1 MAWNEPGGEKR
12 NPWNRPQQSQNDLD
26 EVLRNF
32 QRRLSALFGR
42 GGGGS
47 LGGGQSSPGFGKG
60 VSSILVLI
68 AAVWVGSG
76 LYRVD
81 AQERAVILRFGKYI
95 QTTGPGY
102 NWHLPWPIEQKIIV
116 NVSQQ
121 SSVTDDARMLTADTN
136 LVEVK
141 SAVQY
146 TQPDPRKYLFR
157 VNNVEETLV
166 QVSESAMREAV
177 GQASLDKALAFDP
190 SITERAKKLL
200 QKTLDNYDMGV
211 NIISVNLE
219 RRGRSRAGPRC
230 AARRHQGGQG
240 PPALSAG
247 CRNLSQRCG
256 AARARPGRQE
266 LLDAEA
272 YRLQVLAL
280 AQGETSRFDQVLS
293 QYEHAPAVTRER
305 MYLEAMEN
313 VYKNSR
319 KVIVD
324 TKGGGNMMYLPLD
337 KLISAGPQSISNPND
352 TMTVPVAAA
361 AGNPSDAGGR
371 SLPRA
376 WGALMQNR
384 LLYILLALV
393 AVILV
398 VRASVF
404 TVSEGQLAIKSIGGE
419 IVDSNF
425 QARAAF
431 QDSAGQRGEPVR
443 RRGS

>member
-12 NPWNRPQQSQNDLD
+12 NPWNRPQQAQNDLD
-26 EVLRNF
+26 DVLRNF

-42 GGGGS
+42 GGGSGG
-47 LGGGQSSPGFGKG
+47 LGGGQSAPGFNKG
-60 VSSILVLI
+60 LSSILVLI
-68 AAVWVGSG
+68 GAVWIGSG

-102 NWHLPWPIEQKIIV
+102 NWHLPWPIEQKRIV

-121 SSVTDDARMLTADTN
+121 FSVTDDARMLTADTN

-146 TQPDPRKYLFR
+146 TKPDPRKYLFQ

-177 GQASLDKALAFDP
+177 GQTSLDKALAFDP
-190 SITERAKKLL
+190 SITDHAKKLL

-211 NIISVNLE
+211 NIISVKLGDVIVPE
-219 RRGRSRAGPRC
+219 PVQDAQRDAIKADKDRQRYQQDAETY
-230 AARRHQGGQG
+230 
-240 PPALSAG
+240 
-247 CRNLSQRCG
+247 RNDVVP
-256 AARARPGRQE
+256 RARGQAAKN

-272 YRLQVLAL
+272 YRLQVLAI

-313 VYKNSR
+313 VYRNSR

-324 TKGGGNMMYLPLD
+324 TKGSNNMLYLPLE
-337 KLISAGPQSISNPND
+337 KLISLGAQSMSNPND
-352 TMTVPVAAA
+352 TMTVAPSTRLPEIQVTPVED
-361 AGNPSDAGGR
+361 P
-371 SLPRA
+371 
-376 WGALMQNR
+376 
-384 LLYILLALV
+384 
-393 AVILV
+393 
-398 VRASVF
+398 
-404 TVSEGQLAIKSIGGE
+404 
-419 IVDSNF
+419 
-425 QARAAF
+425 ARA
-431 QDSAGQRGEPVR
+431 RGVR
-443 RRGS
+443 